1 MSYRDVLVDL
11 ISRGVPMA
19 DIYTH
24 FVTDQ
29 HLSRPAI
36 IAMLH
41 DCGVSIPIPP
51 SEDEISDQR
60 RRELQE
66 LSLS

>member
-1 MSYRDVLVDL
+1 MSYRDELVVLIANGTPPAAMYAYLSDKL
-11 ISRGVPMA
+11 
-19 DIYTH
+19 
-24 FVTDQ
+24 

-36 IAMLH
+36 IVLLK
-41 DCGVSIPIPP
+41 DNGVTIRLPESK
-51 SEDEISDQR
+51 DDISDSR